1 MKKYYNF
8 PTILAVVFA
17 VGLVAMSLYATRC
30 HGEGCVVDNN
40 VKTEQP
46 VSIKMNPEIIKKQVE
61 NNEIVLLDVREDSEW
76 NDGHISGAMHIPLGN
91 INEETITKIEK
102 GKPLYVYCR
111 SGRRAGEAVIKLK
124 SLGFNDVTNLGGV
137 LDWQENGG
145 NFVVE

>member
-1 MKKYYNF
+1 
-8 PTILAVVFA
+8 
-17 VGLVAMSLYATRC
+17 
-30 HGEGCVVDNN
+30 
-40 VKTEQP
+40 
-46 VSIKMNPEIIKKQVE
+46 MNPEIIKKQVE

-145 NFVVE
+145 TLVVE